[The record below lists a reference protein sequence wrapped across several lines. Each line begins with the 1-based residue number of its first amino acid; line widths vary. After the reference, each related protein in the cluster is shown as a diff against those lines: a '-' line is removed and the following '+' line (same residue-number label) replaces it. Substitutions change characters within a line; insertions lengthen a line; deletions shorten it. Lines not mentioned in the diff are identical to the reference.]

1 MYARPDIE
9 ACLESLVSTTT
20 RLRIISPFDPIVRD
34 RNRLSRLFGFDFR
47 IEIYTPAKQRKYG
60 YYVFPVLEGTR
71 FVGRVEVRKN
81 IKADSLDLLN
91 VWWEPA
97 VRSSKAR
104 DAKLNREL
112 VRLARL
118 AGVGEVTPARQVKGA
133 KP

>member
-1 MYARPDIE
+1 M
-9 ACLESLVSTTT
+9 
-20 RLRIISPFDPIVRD
+20 
-34 RNRLSRLFGFDFR
+34 
-47 IEIYTPAKQRKYG
+47 
-60 YYVFPVLEGTR
+60 
-71 FVGRVEVRKN
+71 EVRKN

-104 DAKLNREL
+104 DAKLDREL

-118 AGVGEVTPARQVKGA
+118 AGVGEVTPAREVKGV